1 MARITVEDCLN
12 HIEYRNRFE
21 LVLLAAR
28 RTRQLHHGA
37 HPLVEPDPEDNNNVL
52 ALRELAT
59 GQITTEFL
67 DRIDGELGMDSQAGG
82 EVESE
87 EVTEA
92 QAFAAREA
100 GQSAAVPEEGAGE
113 TPAGEEEA
121 GDGEAVAEEP
131 APEAG
136 EDEDEE
142 EKGGTE

>member
-1 MARITVEDCLN
+1 MARITVEDCLD

-28 RTRQLHHGA
+28 RTRQLNQGA
-37 HPLVEPDPEDNNNVL
+37 HPLVKPDPEDNNNVL
-52 ALRELAT
+52 ALREFST
-59 GQITTEFL
+59 GQITAEFL

-100 GQSAAVPEEGAGE
+100 GQSAAVPEEEGE
-113 TPAGEEEA
+113 SEAPAGEEES
-121 GDGEAVAEEP
+121 AEE
-131 APEAG
+131 AS
-136 EDEDEE
+136 DEPVGDEE
-142 EKGGTE
+142 EEGGTE

>member
-28 RTRQLHHGA
+28 RTRQLNHGA

-52 ALRELAT
+52 ALREFAT

-100 GQSAAVPEEGAGE
+100 GQSAAVPEEEGAGE
-113 TPAGEEEA
+113 APAGEEEA
-121 GDGEAVAEEP
+121 GGGEAAAEEP

-136 EDEDEE
+136 GDEE
-142 EKGGTE
+142 EEGGTE